1 MVSLDPAIVRRD
13 KAVRITMLLY
23 SPKRS
28 EKEEKSEALDIQPK
42 AAWGLAFREDEAD
55 E

>member
-1 MVSLDPAIVRRD
+1 MVSQDPAIVRRD

-23 SPKRS
+23 APKRN
-28 EKEEKSEALDIQPK
+28 EKSEAQDIQKNTPQRVM
-42 AAWGLAFREDEAD
+42 FREDEPD

>member
-23 SPKRS
+23 TPKKS
-28 EKEEKSEALDIQPK
+28 EKNEALDIQEK
-42 AAWGLAFREDEAD
+42 TSQGMMFREDEAD

>member
-13 KAVRITMLLY
+13 KAVRITMMLY
-23 SPKRS
+23 APKKS
-28 EKEEKSEALDIQPK
+28 EKSKARDIQEKTPQRMM
-42 AAWGLAFREDEAD
+42 FREDEND

>member
-23 SPKRS
+23 APKKS
-28 EKEEKSEALDIQPK
+28 EKSEKSEAPDIQEK
-42 AAWGLAFREDEAD
+42 APQGMMFREDEAD

>member
-1 MVSLDPAIVRRD
+1 MVSLDPAIARRD

-23 SPKRS
+23 TPKKS
-28 EKEEKSEALDIQPK
+28 EKNEKGEAPDIQEK
-42 AAWGLAFREDEAD
+42 APERMMFGEDEAD

>member
-23 SPKRS
+23 APKKS
-28 EKEEKSEALDIQPK
+28 EKNEKREAPDVQEKTPERMM
-42 AAWGLAFREDEAD
+42 FREDEAD